1 MDLPLIMISMA
12 NAASKPRGA
21 DIIAGMRG
29 QIGII
34 NSKDDIE
41 IFPLQ
46 SDGHWGSGMVSSLLG
61 SHWLL
66 SRRDFPTM
74 LSKLSIV
81 SFFFWAELRKEE
93 KNRKRFRNQYQI
105 LLILSEGN
113 NRG

>member
-41 IFPLQ
+41 IFLCSP
-46 SDGHWGSGMVSSLLG
+46 MVTG
-61 SHWLL
+61 DPAW
-66 SRRDFPTM
+66 
-74 LSKLSIV
+74 
-81 SFFFWAELRKEE
+81 
-93 KNRKRFRNQYQI
+93 
-105 LLILSEGN
+105 
-113 NRG
+113 